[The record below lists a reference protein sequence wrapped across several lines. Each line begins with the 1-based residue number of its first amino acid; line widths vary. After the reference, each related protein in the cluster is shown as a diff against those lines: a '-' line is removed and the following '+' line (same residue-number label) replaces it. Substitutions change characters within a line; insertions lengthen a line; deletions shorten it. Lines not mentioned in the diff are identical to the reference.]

1 MDNETPTVRVGLVS
15 SRRIALYVSAGILG
29 FAVGF
34 IAIIAPFGWN
44 RLFTALAIGLLLGG
58 AIAGWLLSQDGI
70 IIDDDAV
77 SVRTPWRRSRIAW
90 DRISGIHARR
100 IETTDPEGAE
110 KWLFEMQFAGSTET
124 LALLEFP
131 AVTSA
136 WANPYEHRT
145 REQLK
150 AVFDIARAKGLPAAV
165 PAAIA
170 QPLKE
175 HWHLEAP
182 TY

>member
-1 MDNETPTVRVGLVS
+1 VDIETPTVRVGIVS
-15 SRRIALYVSAGILG
+15 SRRIALYIAAGVVG

-34 IAIIAPFGWN
+34 TAIIVPFGWN

-70 IIDDDAV
+70 ILDDDAV
-77 SVRTPWRRSRIAW
+77 AIRTPWRRSKIAW
-90 DRISGIHARR
+90 ERISGIHARR
-100 IETTDPEGAE
+100 IEPTEADETE

-124 LALLEFP
+124 LALLEIP

-136 WANPYEHRT
+136 WANPYEHRS

-150 AVFDIARAKGLPAAV
+150 AVFDISRAKALPVAV
-165 PAAIA
+165 PASIA

-182 TY
+182 IY

>member
-1 MDNETPTVRVGLVS
+1 MPTVRVGLVS
-15 SRRIALYVSAGILG
+15 NRRIALYIAAGVVG
-29 FAVGF
+29 FAIGF

-44 RLFTALAIGLLLGG
+44 RLFTGLAIGLLLGG

-70 IIDDDAV
+70 ILDDDAV
-77 SVRTPWRRSRIAW
+77 VIRTPWRRSRIAW

-100 IETTDPEGAE
+100 IDPTDAEDTE
-110 KWLFEMQFAGSTET
+110 KWLFDMQFAGSTET
-124 LALLEFP
+124 LSLLEIP
-131 AVTSA
+131 AVTSS
-136 WANPYEHRT
+136 WANPYEHRS

-150 AVFDIARAKGLPAAV
+150 AVFDVARAKALPVAV